1 MTVFIGV
8 EIAWAVALRHP
19 VREEDKPSL
28 LPPSTYDRVSPD
40 VNSRLRAL
48 NDILSKLL
56 RWRVLQP

>member
-19 VREEDKPSL
+19 VRDDNKPSL

-40 VNSRLRAL
+40 VNSRLREL
-48 NDILSKLL
+48 NDILSKFL
-56 RWRVLQP
+56 RWQVLRP